1 MSWFNTKY
9 KRKVMRM
16 LKKSETMSLFTSE
29 AVGRGHP
36 DKLCDQ
42 ISDAILDRCLKAD
55 PLARVAIETLLKGDS
70 ESTTAVLAG
79 EISIVEGKEIMQE
92 ELEQIVR
99 QTCINVGYDD
109 WDFGLDAGDEDR
121 FTILN
126 LITSQSLDIGQGVDE
141 GGAGDQ
147 GLMFGYA
154 TNESLYLEKAE
165 LELKNSLMPV
175 SHQLANGLVEHFSTV
190 VRLSPHHEWMGPDIK
205 SQVTMVY
212 DETGKPDHID
222 TIVMAVQHRESIE
235 SSSVQNIVTND
246 IRAYLSQVLGM
257 LPHRFADTQIIV
269 NGTGRF
275 VNGGPAADA
284 GLTGRKIIVDTYGGA
299 GRHGGGAFSGKDPSK
314 VDRSA
319 AYAARW
325 AAKHVVAAGL
335 ASRCEIQLAYVIGVA
350 EPVSISI
357 HTFGTG
363 CLPDQE
369 LQDLVETHFNFEP
382 TAIIEALNLR
392 KPIYGATA
400 CGGHFGRQ
408 PHKNNTGQF
417 FSWEILD
424 ATLLQQLACGA
435 RLKLLCDA

>member
-1 MSWFNTKY
+1 MT
-9 KRKVMRM
+9 R
-16 LKKSETMSLFTSE
+16 KSERMSLFTSE

-55 PLARVAIETLLKGDS
+55 PLARVAVETLLKGDA
-70 ESTTAVLAG
+70 ESTTAVIAG
-79 EISIVEGKEIMQE
+79 EISMAEGKEIMQE

-99 QTCINVGYDD
+99 ETCINVGYDD
-109 WDFGLDAGDEDR
+109 WGFGLDARDEDR

-126 LITSQSLDIGQGVDE
+126 LITLQSLDIGQGVDE

-154 TNESLYLEKAE
+154 TNESLYLEKAS

-205 SQVTMVY
+205 SQVTIAY
-212 DETGKPDHID
+212 DEAGKPDHID
-222 TIVMAVQHRESIE
+222 TIVMAVQHRESIG
-235 SSSVQNIVTND
+235 SSSVQNIVSNE
-246 IRAYLSQVLGM
+246 IKSYLSEVLGM
-257 LPHRFADTQIIV
+257 SYHRFSDISIIV

-325 AAKHVVAAGL
+325 AAKHIVASGL
-335 ASRCEIQLAYVIGVA
+335 AARCEIQLAYVIGVA

-357 HTFGTG
+357 DTSGTG
-363 CLPDQE
+363 CISDREIQE
-369 LQDLVETHFNFEP
+369 LVETYFNFEP
-382 TAIIEALNLR
+382 NEIIEVLNLR
-392 KPIYGATA
+392 KPIYVETA

-435 RLKLLCDA
+435 RLRLLCDA